1 VLQNEKRNRRT
12 KRAATKN
19 SKFCGASSNSN
30 TICINVHNRHDFYF
44 IVSPSSQITSII
56 TTAKRKKTSKIS
68 YYRHNYQQTLV
79 APSVSFSQPSRRCCA
94 AWEKLLVNYVKVAQ
108 YDYYASAIYLYSI
121 LALSPSSE
129 VMICSVFASA
139 RADNA
144 RASQDVFFMY
154 TKQACSADDGGNSS
168 SNGVV
173 GGVVKSF
180 GFILVPFHH
189 DEFNYY

>member
-1 VLQNEKRNRRT
+1 MCYWKKRNEKRSGGGNYKK
-12 KRAATKN
+12 KRK
-19 SKFCGASSNSN
+19 SKVCGASSNSN

-44 IVSPSSQITSII
+44 IVSPSKSQNHKYYYKT
-56 TTAKRKKTSKIS
+56 KRKKTSKIS

-144 RASQDVFFMY
+144 RASQDVFLCIPSKHAAQM
-154 TKQACSADDGGNSS
+154 TAVTAAATELWAAS
-168 SNGVV
+168 
-173 GGVVKSF
+173 
-180 GFILVPFHH
+180 
-189 DEFNYY
+189 